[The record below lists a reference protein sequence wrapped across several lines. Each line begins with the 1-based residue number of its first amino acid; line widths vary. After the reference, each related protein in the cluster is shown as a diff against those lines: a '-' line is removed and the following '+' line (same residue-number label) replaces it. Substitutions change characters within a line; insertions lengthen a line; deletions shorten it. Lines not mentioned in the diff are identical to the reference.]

1 MDYGG
6 LWWIV
11 RAIERVDER
20 VVKVDERVMKVEFHH
35 TSGPAYSSSAL
46 KRSN

>member
-20 VVKVDERVMKVEFHH
+20 VVKVDERWNSTIPLVQPTLV
-35 TSGPAYSSSAL
+35 
-46 KRSN
+46 RR